1 METEQGYRCRGSRYI
16 ESGQSAVPSSVL
28 FAAGL
33 LGNVLALLLL
43 GQHRRRSRSPG
54 GRPPRVSAFYVLV
67 TALAVTDL

>member
-1 METEQGYRCRGSRYI
+1 MGTRSYQCHSSRYI
-16 ESGQSAVPSSVL
+16 ASGQSALPSSLL

-33 LGNVLALLLL
+33 LGNLLALLLL

-67 TALAVTDL
+67 SGLAVTDL

>member
-1 METEQGYRCRGSRYI
+1 MQMAGYKCYSSRYI
-16 ESGQSAVPSSVL
+16 ESGQSAVPGSVL

-54 GRPPRVSAFYVLV
+54 GRPPRVSTFYVLV
-67 TALAVTDL
+67 SGLAVTDL

>member
-1 METEQGYRCRGSRYI
+1 METDGYKCRNSRYI
-16 ESGQSAVPSSVL
+16 ESGQSAVPGSVL

-67 TALAVTDL
+67 SGLAVTDL

>member
-1 METEQGYRCRGSRYI
+1 EPGSGYRCRSSRHI

-28 FAAGL
+28 FSAGL

-54 GRPPRVSAFYVLV
+54 GRPPRVSTFYVLV
-67 TALAVTDL
+67 TALAITDL

>member
-1 METEQGYRCRGSRYI
+1 MEAEGYRCRGSRHI

-33 LGNVLALLLL
+33 VGNVLALLLL
-43 GQHRRRSRSPG
+43 GQHRRRCRASPG
-54 GRPPRVSAFYVLV
+54 ARPPRVSAFYVLV

>member
-1 METEQGYRCRGSRYI
+1 METQGYRCRSSRYI
-16 ESGQSAVPSSVL
+16 DSGQSAVPSSML

-67 TALAVTDL
+67 SGLAVTDL